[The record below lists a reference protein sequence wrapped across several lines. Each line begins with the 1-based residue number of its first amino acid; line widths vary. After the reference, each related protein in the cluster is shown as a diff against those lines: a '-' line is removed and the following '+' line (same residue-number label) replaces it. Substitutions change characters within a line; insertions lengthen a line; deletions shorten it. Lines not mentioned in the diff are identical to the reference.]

1 VVLFHTTILGS
12 EVAMNMFGD
21 FLRKKRLGLGKGLR
35 TFCLENG
42 LDASNYSKI
51 ERGTLPPPSHEKI
64 ENYAEFLG
72 IEKNSDDWHSLF
84 DLAAIGKKRIPD
96 YVFNNEEFVSSL
108 PLLFRKADT
117 GEHYTK
123 EELIRIAEDIRKS
136 R

>member
-1 VVLFHTTILGS
+1 
-12 EVAMNMFGD
+12 MNIFGD
-21 FLRKKRLGLGKGLR
+21 FLRKKRLELGKGLR

-51 ERGTLPPPSHEKI
+51 ERGTVPPPSREKT
-64 ENYAEFLG
+64 EKFAKFLG
-72 IEKNSDDWHSLF
+72 IEENSDDWRNLF
-84 DLAAIGKKRIPD
+84 DLAAVAKKQIPD
-96 YVFNNEEFVSSL
+96 YVYNNETFVSAL

-123 EELIRIAEDIRKS
+123 EELLKIAEDIRKS